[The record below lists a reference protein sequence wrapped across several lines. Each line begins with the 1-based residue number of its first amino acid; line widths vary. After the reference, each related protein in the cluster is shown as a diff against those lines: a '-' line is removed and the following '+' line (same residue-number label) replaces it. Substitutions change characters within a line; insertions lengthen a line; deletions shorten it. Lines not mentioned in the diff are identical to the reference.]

1 MSDTSFNS
9 FFNNSQRFGLNI
21 KVPERTLKQIS
32 KTTGDVAGGVFEPI
46 FTYLEQNENVFSG
59 DIEHELNRIRTAN
72 FNTTLIMD
80 EVDKKTNGEKP
91 RFDTLF

>member
-9 FFNNSQRFGLNI
+9 FFNSSQRFGLNI
-21 KVPERTLKQIS
+21 KVPERTLKQIG

-59 DIEHELNRIRTAN
+59 NIEHELNRIRTAN
-72 FNTTLIMD
+72 FNTTLVMD
-80 EVDKKTNGEKP
+80 ADDEKTNGPKP